1 MTKGERS
8 IRPLSFFLRSKN
20 MIDRMFR
27 LRGELDKKS
36 STTVF
41 YIGSFFILFMWWV
54 ITTFTKINPTI
65 LPSPIRVL
73 ASFKELHFE
82 DALVRNTIYSMK
94 LNILGYLEAVLIA
107 IPIGFVIGLFPLFR
121 EMFRRDLDAIRFIP
135 LTAITGLFIAWFGI
149 EDNMKI
155 QFLAFGILVYLLP
168 VVVQRI
174 QEVEDVYVQTVQT
187 LSINQL
193 HIVKKVFIPAVLSKV
208 FDDIRVLVAISW
220 TYIIVAEMVN
230 KTAGIGGMA
239 FLAARQSRVDKV
251 FAILIVIIIIGIIQD
266 KIFMWMDKAFF
277 PFKYKEGK

>member
-1 MTKGERS
+1 
-8 IRPLSFFLRSKN
+8 
-20 MIDRMFR
+20 MIDKMFR
-27 LRGELDKKS
+27 LRGDIDKKS
-36 STTVF
+36 SALIF
-41 YIGSFFILFMWWV
+41 YVGSAFILLMWWA

-65 LPSPIRVL
+65 LPSPMRVL
-73 ASFKELHFE
+73 SSFKELHFE
-82 DALVRNTIYSMK
+82 DALVRNMIYSLK

-107 IPIGFVIGLFPLFR
+107 IPVGFMIGLFPLFR
-121 EMFRRDLDAIRFIP
+121 EMFRKDLDAIRFIP
-135 LTAITGLFIAWFGI
+135 LTAVTGLFIAWFGI

-168 VVVQRI
+168 VVVQRV
-174 QEVEDVYVQTVQT
+174 QEVNDVYVQTVQT
-187 LSINQL
+187 LSINQW
-193 HIVKKVFIPAVLSKV
+193 HIIKKVFIPAVLSKV

-266 KIFMWMDKAFF
+266 KLFMWLDKMFF
-277 PFKYKEGK
+277 PYKYKPEK